1 MELLVKADKKSRTI
15 HSFFLQEQ
23 RQLNKRIQDNNS
35 TINGKKNI
43 CTAHI
48 YKEWN
53 TRIIRKKN
61 NNKRNERKEKRTKKQ
76 QHFTS

>member
-53 TRIIRKKN
+53 TRIIRKKTTT
-61 NNKRNERKEKRTKKQ
+61 NETNVKKKERKKQ